1 LGYIFKCTFL
11 CYIHDKNIKPYFVA
25 DSTLSGVV
33 YLTVWRKFSQRLLKG
48 RFLMLMLSKMR
59 EQIRICVLEPIR
71 YFLDVNFRRE
81 WMDKCGLS
89 FCQLILLNLYQT
101 RVLSSYGGKNYR
113 TVRQN
118 ISQLFC

>member
-1 LGYIFKCTFL
+1 
-11 CYIHDKNIKPYFVA
+11 
-25 DSTLSGVV
+25 
-33 YLTVWRKFSQRLLKG
+33 
-48 RFLMLMLSKMR
+48 MLMLSKMR

-118 ISQLFC
+118 IFQLFC